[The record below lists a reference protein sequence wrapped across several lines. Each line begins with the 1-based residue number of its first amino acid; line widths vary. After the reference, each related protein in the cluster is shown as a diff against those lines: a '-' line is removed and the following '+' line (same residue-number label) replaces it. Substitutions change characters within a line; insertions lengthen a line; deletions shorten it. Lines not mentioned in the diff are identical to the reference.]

1 MTHALSAGL
10 PNLVDESLEEAS
22 ELENDTAST
31 TSETAKQDDLRA
43 AEFKRTHRQ
52 LCSLIGKTR
61 KQYHKK
67 RTQLTDDNAASRLID
82 LEALD
87 QYNNLRLRLQLECLS
102 LKLRYKMAR
111 GVMRHQLKLRMSQ
124 IKPAINAST
133 TVAGR
138 CNRGPS
144 FARTIR
150 SMAAHLLT
158 TNQLPENN
166 QGKGASHKTLLTD
179 PRVASALQEWVK
191 GGLPVTDGGFEGRV
205 CKDIFLLRCYSDNL
219 LRCVQLNF
227 DDMLISSCFQCS
239 EFRMKSQNLLQFD
252 GLRSL
257 ALVYLV
263 SRKVFMLMAM
273 NELM

>member
-1 MTHALSAGL
+1 
-10 PNLVDESLEEAS
+10 
-22 ELENDTAST
+22 
-31 TSETAKQDDLRA
+31 
-43 AEFKRTHRQ
+43 
-52 LCSLIGKTR
+52 
-61 KQYHKK
+61 
-67 RTQLTDDNAASRLID
+67 
-82 LEALD
+82 
-87 QYNNLRLRLQLECLS
+87 
-102 LKLRYKMAR
+102 
-111 GVMRHQLKLRMSQ
+111 MSQ

-133 TVAGR
+133 TVAEQ

-144 FARTIR
+144 FARTIHL
-150 SMAAHLLT
+150 MAAHLLT
-158 TNQLPENN
+158 TNQLPKTN
-166 QGKGASHKTLLTD
+166 QGKGVFHKTLLTD

-227 DDMLISSCFQCS
+227 NDMLISSCFQCS

-273 NELM
+273 NELMQWLHEINFLIIFILKFFHLFFFT